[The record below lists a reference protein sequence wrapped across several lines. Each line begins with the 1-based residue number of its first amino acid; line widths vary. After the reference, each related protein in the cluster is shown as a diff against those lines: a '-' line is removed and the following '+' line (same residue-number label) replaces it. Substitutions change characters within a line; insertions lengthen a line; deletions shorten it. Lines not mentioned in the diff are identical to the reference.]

1 MRFPAHA
8 HPVAGAYTLPTSA
21 SFMKDFLECTALIT
35 GASAGIGREIARQL
49 APLAGTL
56 VLVAR
61 RTDRLEALRAELL
74 RVNPDLRVDIRSVDL
89 SVPAEVDA
97 LCEYLRDNAP
107 ELDFLINN
115 AGFGD
120 SGPFETSDRAK
131 IERMLQVNVMALTS
145 LCHQLVPILRR
156 HRPGAILNVSS
167 VASLLPLPNL
177 AVYAAT
183 KAYVSSFSEGLR
195 AELRGTGISVTHLC
209 PGPVDTEFQT
219 VAGRNGEPERKH
231 APDFVK
237 VPVEEVARVALRAV
251 MRDRARA
258 IPGFWMS
265 LAPFFFALVPLLV
278 LRLFFEAVA
287 RSQPRPS
294 TLRTPHEPDAV
305 HVY

>member
-1 MRFPAHA
+1 
-8 HPVAGAYTLPTSA
+8 
-21 SFMKDFLECTALIT
+21 MKDFLECTALIT
-35 GASAGIGREIARQL
+35 GASAGIGREIALQL

-61 RTDRLEALRAELL
+61 RMDRLQSLREELL
-74 RVNPDLRVDIRSVDL
+74 AINPDLRVECRRVDL
-89 SVPAEVDA
+89 ANAEQVEA
-97 LCEYLRDNAP
+97 LCAELNEDGYD
-107 ELDFLINN
+107 LDFLINN

-120 SGPFETSDRAK
+120 AGPFESSDWRK
-131 IERMLQVNVMALTS
+131 VERMLEVNVVALTS
-145 LCHQLVPILRR
+145 LCHRLIPLLRR

-167 VASLLPLPNL
+167 IASLLPLPDL

-219 VAGRNGEPERKH
+219 VAKREGQPERKH

-237 VPVEEVARVALRAV
+237 VDVRHVARVALRAV
-251 MRDRARA
+251 MHDQARS

-265 LAPFFFALVPLLV
+265 LAPFFFALAPLFV
-278 LRLFFEAVA
+278 LRMYFASRAPRLE
-287 RSQPRPS
+287 PRPQY
-294 TLRTPHEPDAV
+294 RTAQG
-305 HVY
+305 

>member
-1 MRFPAHA
+1 M
-8 HPVAGAYTLPTSA
+8 LPPLEYRE
-21 SFMKDFLECTALIT
+21 FMKDFLECTALIT

-61 RTDRLEALRAELL
+61 RKDRLESLRDEL
-74 RVNPDLRVDIRSVDL
+74 RGINPDLRVEIRTVDL
-89 SVPAEVDA
+89 SIPAEVDA
-97 LCEYLRDNAP
+97 LCEFLRGSGA

-120 SGPFETSDRAK
+120 SGTFETSEWTK
-131 IERMLQVNVMALTS
+131 LERMLQVNVVALTS
-145 LCHQLVPILRR
+145 LCHQLVPVLRR
-156 HRPGAILNVSS
+156 HRPGAVLNVSS
-167 VASLLPLPNL
+167 IASLLPIPSL

-209 PGPVDTEFQT
+209 PGPVDTEFQV
-219 VAGRNGEPERKH
+219 VARRTGVPERKH

-237 VPVEEVARVALRAV
+237 VSVEEVARVALRAV
-251 MRDRARA
+251 SRDRARA

-265 LAPFFFALVPLLV
+265 MAPFFFALVPLV
-278 LRLFFEAVA
+278 ALRLFFEIVSRA
-287 RSQPRPS
+287 QPVQS
-294 TLRTPHEPDAV
+294 TLRTPREEDAA
-305 HVY
+305 HAS